1 MWHAFPNL
9 HFHIFVASA
18 LPTPSHPFSFLH
30 VLQAI
35 GIDSNAKT
43 ENDAPPEHPG
53 IDSNAKT
60 ENDAP
65 PEHPADELSS
75 KPLNLGCG
83 FVSSSGWG
91 HVLKVAVGY
100 VKKTS

>member
-9 HFHIFVASA
+9 HFLIFVASA

-35 GIDSNAKT
+35 
-43 ENDAPPEHPG
+43 G

-100 VKKTS
+100 VKKAS